1 MMGQRHAWY
10 APARERE
17 QRVLISN
24 RHHRRSSFTAWPDT
38 VMSQAYLHD
47 PVQWTVRHL
56 HNPKATIALPIGLV
70 NVGEVAQVLRALN
83 RARTTEE
90 QQT

>member
-1 MMGQRHAWY
+1 MRG
-10 APARERE
+10 
-17 QRVLISN
+17 
-24 RHHRRSSFTAWPDT
+24 HHRSSSFTTWPDT
-38 VMSQAYLHD
+38 MMSHAYLHALV
-47 PVQWTVRHL
+47 PWTVRHL
-56 HNPKATIALPIGLV
+56 HNPNATITLPIGLV